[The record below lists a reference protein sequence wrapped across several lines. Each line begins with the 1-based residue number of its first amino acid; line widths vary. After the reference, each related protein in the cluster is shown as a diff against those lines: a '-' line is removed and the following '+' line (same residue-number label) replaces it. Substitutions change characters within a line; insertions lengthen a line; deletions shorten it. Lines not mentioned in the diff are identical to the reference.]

1 MLEGHL
7 SAHLSQRRLGLGDG
21 IVVGVDLFQL
31 GQIGLPE
38 GRRVE
43 GQVGR
48 KSIDPTAAERQRRHR
63 DRVRRD
69 VKLVRLEIN
78 GDDLDA
84 LNDAGLVAWNEN
96 DTERLAEAVRTALDE
111 WRDGR

>member
-1 MLEGHL
+1 MT
-7 SAHLSQRRLGLGDG
+7 
-21 IVVGVDLFQL
+21 
-31 GQIGLPE
+31 
-38 GRRVE
+38 
-43 GQVGR
+43 
-48 KSIDPTAAERQRRHR
+48 PTQKRAAAERQRRCR

-96 DTERLAEAVRTALDE
+96 DTERLAEALRVALDE
-111 WRDGR
+111 WRNSR